1 MLAVATEANDMRPG
15 FLPQV
20 CLCYDLCR
28 TNTSGWEGIMKRKT
42 ATSLNRRLLS
52 NVENNTTD
60 SVEGEMREP
69 AEAFICPD
77 RHVRERSVLFYET
90 PQPVAF
96 AGEIAGPGSYL
107 ALDVLDVPVLLT
119 RSESGELHAFVNAC
133 SHRGARVADGCGES
147 RRLVCHFHGWSY
159 SHSGELLG
167 RPQDDC
173 FESEKELLSLQ
184 RLPVSEKYGIVVVG
198 LQPGISQVAVDA
210 ALEEIGEELASFR
223 LERYRSVGRKQYPV
237 AANWKLVTALSLESY
252 HFATLHRDSVAAVLT
267 HHAVV
272 DTMGR
277 HSRWAFPLKSIERL
291 RDMDEADWPEI
302 IEGSCTYTLFPGVM
316 IIVNSTG
323 AQLIRAEPGAN
334 AATSRVNY
342 VGVRAGGVD
351 PGAALQAY
359 TFGGEVFENE
369 DLPVARQCQQGIE
382 AGGRDLLF
390 GRNEPLLQF
399 WHTLWNDNCT
409 PSAPSAGKF
418 HR

>member
-1 MLAVATEANDMRPG
+1 M
-15 FLPQV
+15 
-20 CLCYDLCR
+20 
-28 TNTSGWEGIMKRKT
+28 IRKI

-52 NVENNTTD
+52 NVKNNTTD
-60 SVEGEMREP
+60 CVEGEMRES
-69 AEAFICPD
+69 AQAFTCTD
-77 RHVRERSVLFYET
+77 RHIRERSALFYDT

-107 ALDVLDVPVLLT
+107 ALDVVDVPVLLT
-119 RSESGELHAFVNAC
+119 RTQYGELHAFVNAC

-147 RRLVCHFHGWSY
+147 ARLVCQFHGWCY

-167 RPQDDC
+167 RPQEDC
-173 FESEKELLSLQ
+173 FDSDKESLSLQ

-198 LQPGISQVAVDA
+198 LHPGVSQVAVDG
-210 ALEEIGEELASFR
+210 ALAEIGEELAGFR
-223 LERYRSVGRKQYPV
+223 LQQYRSVGRKQYRV

-252 HFATLHRDSVAAVLT
+252 HFATLHRNSVAAVLT

-277 HSRWAFPLKSIERL
+277 HSRWAFPLKSIARL
-291 RDMDEADWPEI
+291 RNMDEGDWPDV

-316 IIVNSTG
+316 VIVNATG

-334 AATSRVNY
+334 AATCRVNY
-342 VGVRAGGVD
+342 VGVAAQDVD
-351 PGAALQAY
+351 PEAARQAY
-359 TFGGEVFENE
+359 SFGGDVFENE

-382 AGGRDLLF
+382 AGGRDILF

-399 WHTLWNDNCT
+399 WHRLWHDNC
-409 PSAPSAGKF
+409 AP
-418 HR
+418 HQQHPDTVT